1 MFLLS
6 RVKTSG
12 RIFQIFVAFSEKLH
26 FKGTSIK
33 DVRRFSTISHPP
45 PSLKSNMNN
54 GLNLESNIYCLK
66 ILAFFTTFVILLSKY
81 LSIYVLRLNFTP
93 CLILQGVQSVL
104 LAKSQTSFWPRFY
117 IVDLGMTF
125 FFFSFSN
132 LLFPIFIWAFLS
144 LFYLD
149 FYSFKIPFKFVILFK
164 FILNSF

>member
-1 MFLLS
+1 MWKLRFSEKAAKIWKNLPLVLTLLS
-6 RVKTSG
+6 KNSCFVKTVG

-117 IVDLGMTF
+117 IVVLGMTF
-125 FFFSFSN
+125 FF
-132 LLFPIFIWAFLS
+132 L
-144 LFYLD
+144 
-149 FYSFKIPFKFVILFK
+149 
-164 FILNSF
+164 